1 MKTQGTRLGPLICH
15 KCSPHLALRRESGD
29 KGFGHQKVRVI
40 LKAGGSMLNLK
51 KVFQASLI
59 LFVSLTFLSCS
70 DVKFATSK
78 SQAPTGPTPPPS
90 PPTPQGTRD
99 VTYTGTVQA
108 QNNKLDILLIVDDS
122 NSMLA
127 DNQKLATRLAEFVT
141 NLQSSSI
148 DWQMCATV
156 TRSLPINGNPAW
168 GLSIIWSNYTP
179 TSSSTPNWVL
189 KSTANLSTIFTN
201 TINNIGA
208 GWAGTDDE
216 RGTKAAYWH
225 IYNGDP
231 RVATASKCHR
241 TDAALAMIIVSDED
255 VRSVG
260 GEKAYEYY
268 LGEHKPLENDDEPN
282 TVLNYVKEV
291 FGATKRF
298 TFNSIIVKPNDET
311 CLRAQDAG
319 GAKSH
324 YGIKYSQLSNMTG
337 GGIGSIC
344 DENYSTNLNLFTDS
358 IEDSLS
364 FQALECM
371 PVGTVDVTVTP
382 PVTNLVTSVKGA
394 SLEFN
399 PKIPVGRT
407 LNIKY
412 KCQL

>member
-1 MKTQGTRLGPLICH
+1 MKIMICLLG
-15 KCSPHLALRRESGD
+15 SLALTAT
-29 KGFGHQKVRVI
+29 
-40 LKAGGSMLNLK
+40 L
-51 KVFQASLI
+51 
-59 LFVSLTFLSCS
+59 LTSCS

-78 SQAPTGPTPPPS
+78 SQPPPTS
-90 PPTPQGTRD
+90 SAPAPAGPLGTRD
-99 VTYTGTVQA
+99 VTYTGVVQA

-127 DNQKLATRLAEFVT
+127 DNQKLATRLTEFVS

-156 TRSLPINGNPAW
+156 TRALPINNNPAW

-179 TSSSTPNWVL
+179 AIASTPNWVL

-241 TDAALAMIIVSDED
+241 QDAALAMIIVSDED
-255 VRSVG
+255 IRSVG
-260 GEKAYEYY
+260 GEKTYEYY
-268 LGEHKPLENDDEPN
+268 VGEHKPLENDDEPS
-282 TVLNYVKEV
+282 TLLNYVKEV

-298 TFNSIIVKPNDET
+298 TFNSIIVRPGDET
-311 CLRAQDAG
+311 CLKAQDAG

-324 YGIKYSQLSNMTG
+324 YGVRYKQLSDMTG

-344 DENYSTNLNLFTDS
+344 EENYSTNLNLFADS

-364 FQALECM
+364 AQALECM
-371 PVGTVDVTVTP
+371 PVGAVEVTVNP
-382 PVTNLVTSVKGA
+382 SVANLTSTVKGA
-394 SLEFN
+394 SIEFN

-407 LNIKY
+407 LTIKY